1 MTKRLL
7 TLKEF
12 ASELSISE
20 ALARKWQRNGK
31 LRVTKL
37 GRCVRLPQ
45 EEIERLKSQRLDGLR
60 VALQQP
66 GSLARFVTTPK

>member
-37 GRCVRLPQ
+37 GRCVRVPQ
-45 EEIERLKSQRLDGLR
+45 EEIERLIAVGVVNHGRTK
-60 VALQQP
+60 V
-66 GSLARFVTTPK
+66 